1 MSPAHVLRGVHGQIG
16 SIRGEPGVRGCAM
29 RPAEIDEGTC
39 QLLDI
44 DRIFTI
50 NSEVQEKIF
59 KSKVFLKPRVSF
71 LLGSH
76 HVQTTL

>member
-1 MSPAHVLRGVHGQIG
+1 
-16 SIRGEPGVRGCAM
+16 M

-44 DRIFTI
+44 DRIFAI
-50 NSEVQEKIF
+50 NSEVREKIF

-71 LLGSH
+71 LPTRFTSRQKYVLTKASSKFVESPLAKIKTKGF
-76 HVQTTL
+76 QR